1 MPKGSKPIRKTDD
14 SAMSLLY
21 DIFGSN
27 ASEITDID
35 SYYHLK
41 NKYIFL
47 EFLKVESD
55 IENFNPNENWQ
66 MLKHKIVFVWEFVS
80 KAGGVLWL
88 ITYNHPKS
96 VFKLFKVFSADHEN
110 ITFSQKLNFSFA
122 EFKTWFQLLNSEVLK
137 S

>member
-66 MLKHKIVFVWEFVS
+66 MLKHKIVFV
-80 KAGGVLWL
+80 
-88 ITYNHPKS
+88 
-96 VFKLFKVFSADHEN
+96 
-110 ITFSQKLNFSFA
+110 
-122 EFKTWFQLLNSEVLK
+122 
-137 S
+137 